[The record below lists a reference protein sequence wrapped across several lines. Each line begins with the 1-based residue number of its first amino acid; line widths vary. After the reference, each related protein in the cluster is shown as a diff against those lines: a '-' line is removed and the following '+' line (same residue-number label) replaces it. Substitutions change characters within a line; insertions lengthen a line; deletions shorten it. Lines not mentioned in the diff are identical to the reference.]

1 MSEEHRQ
8 RNVTG
13 CKGLNV
19 PLTLTNYLLNQQ
31 KLTMMKGIH
40 NIHKMT
46 ASIAAVLLSASLFSC
61 SSDDFFGKAEG
72 TSEGISF
79 GVTDAAE
86 TRAAN
91 ANDEQTVAH
100 YVLRSDASAD
110 TLCVR
115 AIVTDGIGNNDNKP
129 MTRAAMQTTMY
140 DKFNV
145 VAAYKEDGNIGSQ
158 FFMNE
163 IATNNGTN
171 WVPERI
177 YYWPGSNRQLRFLA
191 WAPTDA
197 TFQAVPNSPTAT
209 TLQYTTPA
217 EAKDQRDLVAAAT
230 DFIDSPAKEGN
241 CIPVGLQFKHLCT
254 AVIVK
259 TGATM
264 TDGTIKSVTIT
275 NVKNSGSYDMVSST
289 WALND
294 GTANYTVSPEFA
306 TTGST
311 ANGTDLNAG
320 ESTLMLL
327 PQTLGADS
335 ELKVEFH
342 DNISGRDRTLSAS
355 LNGAEWPMG
364 KTVTYRLSITPEYE
378 LNIDNVAETVDAHY
392 VVQPIKVRLANLTD
406 NTKWTLTTKI
416 DGEIY
421 NGIDVSVL
429 LDNPEDGA
437 LNVAKQG
444 FWLDK
449 YVEIKRNDNGEIIS
463 KTLTNQTARGTAT
476 VTGTGNLE
484 KDAYVFI
491 PENIGNTDRNITIT
505 LKIDGASDTD
515 AVTKTITQK
524 CPSWNGSNV
533 GYERFEKDNEGI
545 YPFGFLW
552 DRKVEYKYQGFL
564 ALLFK
569 WVANSYKTA
578 DVDYLTTKYTF
589 KVLFKSITT
598 ATIDYTAINNSLNV
612 GMSPDDGLENTRKL
626 YTFKNIGS
634 ISELEN
640 DFDNLTILGYKWQD
654 KQTTGGHYE
663 TVKNFAAKMA
673 VMRNKFNVEKREQK
687 DPEGNKVIFYV
698 PDIEENDIVWY
709 LPASNEQKGITDTKY
724 PLSGTYWSSTAADDN
739 THAYVYSS
747 GSEPVIGE
755 RMATHKIR
763 AARRK

>member
-1 MSEEHRQ
+1 
-8 RNVTG
+8 
-13 CKGLNV
+13 
-19 PLTLTNYLLNQQ
+19 
-31 KLTMMKGIH
+31 MKGKM
-40 NIHKMT
+40 NIHKLT

-61 SSDDFFGKAEG
+61 SSDDFFGKPE
-72 TSEGISF
+72 SESTNGISF
-79 GVTDAAE
+79 GVSTENSAA
-86 TRAAN
+86 TRAN
-91 ANDEQTVAH
+91 KTDDGLTVAR
-100 YVLRSDASAD
+100 YTLRSDNSAD

-115 AIVTDGIGNNDNKP
+115 AVVTDGIGNNANKP
-129 MTRAAMQTTMY
+129 ATRAAMQTSMY
-140 DKFNV
+140 NDFKV
-145 VAAYKEDGNIGSQ
+145 VAAVKENGNVGSQ
-158 FFMNE
+158 YYMNDV
-163 IATNNGTN
+163 ATKTGTN
-171 WVPERI
+171 WVPSKV

-197 TFQAVPNSPTAT
+197 VFQSVPNSPNTT
-209 TLQYTTPA
+209 TLKYTTPA
-217 EAKDQRDLVAAAT
+217 EAKNQRDLVAAAT
-230 DFIDSPAKEGN
+230 DFIDSPANNGT
-241 CIPVGLQFKHLCT
+241 CTPVSLNFKHLCT
-254 AVIVK
+254 AVIIK
-259 TGATM
+259 TGEQM
-264 TDGTIKSVTIT
+264 TAGTIKSVSLKG
-275 NVKNSGSYDMVSST
+275 VKNSGTYDMVNSAWTLTDSKADFT
-289 WALND
+289 I
-294 GTANYTVSPEFA
+294 SPNQA
-306 TTGST
+306 TTST
-311 ANGTDLNAG
+311 TPNGTDLNAG
-320 ESTLMLL
+320 ESTFMLL

-335 ELKVEFH
+335 KLEVEFH
-342 DNISGRDRTLSAS
+342 DNISGKDRILTAS

-378 LNIDNVAETVDAHY
+378 LNIENTSEMLDAHY
-392 VVQPIKVRLANLTD
+392 IVEPIKVKIGNLEP
-406 NTKWTLTTKI
+406 NAKWTLTAKI

-421 NGIDVSVL
+421 NSIDVSVL

-444 FWLDK
+444 FWIDK
-449 YVEIKRNDNGEIIS
+449 YVEIKRNDEGEIIS
-463 KTLTNQTARGTAT
+463 KKLTNQTARGTAT

-484 KDAYVFI
+484 TNAYVFI

-505 LKIDGASDTD
+505 LKVDGSSDAD
-515 AVTKTITQK
+515 AYKKTITQK
-524 CPSWNGSNV
+524 CPSWNGNNV

-552 DRKVEYKYQGFL
+552 DRKVEYSYQGFL

-589 KVLFKSITT
+589 QLWFKSITT

-612 GMSPDDGLENTRKL
+612 GMNTEDGLENTKKL
-626 YTFKNIGS
+626 YTFKHIGS

-640 DFDNLTILGYKWQD
+640 DFDNLTILGYKWQN
-654 KQTTGGHYE
+654 KKTEGGHYE

-673 VMRNKFNVEKREQK
+673 VMRNKFNIEKREQK

-709 LPASNEQKGITDTKY
+709 LPASNEQKGITDTEY

-747 GSEPVIGE
+747 SGESVIGE